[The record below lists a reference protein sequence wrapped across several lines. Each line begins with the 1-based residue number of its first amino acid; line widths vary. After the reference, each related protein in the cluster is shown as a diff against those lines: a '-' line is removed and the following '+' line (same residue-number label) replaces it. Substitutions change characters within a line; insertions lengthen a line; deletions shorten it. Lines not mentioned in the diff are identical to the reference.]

1 MRSLRAIAGELRQD
15 AMDGLAEA
23 ERQQF
28 VDILLVI
35 KANLGRINGNGNG
48 NGSWAPPATA
58 SHEGAD
64 DGASVAGA

>member
-1 MRSLRAIAGELRQD
+1 
-15 AMDGLAEA
+15 MDGLAEA
-23 ERQQF
+23 ERQRF

-35 KANLGRINGNGNG
+35 KANLVRINGNGNGNG
-48 NGSWAPPATA
+48 NGSWARAATA